1 MDYYLDAKVL
11 YKRSSNETLLRC
23 LDVIEAKKKK
33 ALQKVHEGICATHA
47 SRHMMARQIQR
58 SRYLWM
64 NMERDC
70 IEYVKESHKCQVYSD
85 KINAPPTP
93 LFNLTS

>member
-33 ALQKVHEGICATHA
+33 KHFRKFMKGFVQLMLVDI
-47 SRHMMARQIQR
+47 
-58 SRYLWM
+58 
-64 NMERDC
+64 
-70 IEYVKESHKCQVYSD
+70 
-85 KINAPPTP
+85 
-93 LFNLTS
+93 